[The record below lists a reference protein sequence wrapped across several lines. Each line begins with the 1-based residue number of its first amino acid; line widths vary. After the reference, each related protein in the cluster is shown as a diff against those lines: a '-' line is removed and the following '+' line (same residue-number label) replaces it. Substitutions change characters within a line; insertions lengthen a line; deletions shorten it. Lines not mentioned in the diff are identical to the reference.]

1 MLVCFDV
8 SPELPNNSPKVA
20 ICLFT
25 SEPAIEEV
33 KFEVFFSSVA
43 DTTIRVRTQRKAL
56 NRSHILL
63 KHWRSSYRL
72 LL

>member
-8 SPELPNNSPKVA
+8 SPELPDNSPKVT
-20 ICLFT
+20 ISLLI

-43 DTTIRVRTQRKAL
+43 DTTIRVELTCRGKT
-56 NRSHILL
+56 ND
-63 KHWRSSYRL
+63 
-72 LL
+72 

>member
-43 DTTIRVRTQRKAL
+43 DTTMFKAFRCAR
-56 NRSHILL
+56 NERP
-63 KHWRSSYRL
+63 
-72 LL
+72 